1 MQDPHIIE
9 CNIHKCLLQVIRQKC
24 KNLDCKEGFICKHF
38 CENVFLLS
46 ELGTK
51 TPLSFENDF
60 VCSSSKIGNKSSQQ
74 NEGSHP
80 NLLYLP
86 SQLLCP
92 VQVNVE
98 HIFIATDPILKQIF
112 ILNGISKLYFAELSN
127 SFCAPATSELT
138 NERSCKLIQSKS
150 CQPLSC
156 STPKSEYNLIKV
168 LQRSTS
174 SQLLTHLIGTYL
186 GRCRT

>member
-186 GRCRT
+186 SRC

>member
-1 MQDPHIIE
+1 MAKINNLNNALSTDGKECSHYLMQDPHIIE

-74 NEGSHP
+74 NLNCEI
-80 NLLYLP
+80 N
-86 SQLLCP
+86 
-92 VQVNVE
+92 NT
-98 HIFIATDPILKQIF
+98 HIYKLWNKIHQTNKQ
-112 ILNGISKLYFAELSN
+112 NHKHTHYYYSN
-127 SFCAPATSELT
+127 A
-138 NERSCKLIQSKS
+138 
-150 CQPLSC
+150 
-156 STPKSEYNLIKV
+156 
-168 LQRSTS
+168 
-174 SQLLTHLIGTYL
+174 
-186 GRCRT
+186 